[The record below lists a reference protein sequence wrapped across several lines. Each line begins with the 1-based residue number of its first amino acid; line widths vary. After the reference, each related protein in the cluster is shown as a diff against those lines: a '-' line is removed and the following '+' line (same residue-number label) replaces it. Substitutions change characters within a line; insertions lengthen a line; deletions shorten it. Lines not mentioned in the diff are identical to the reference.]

1 MCVSVHV
8 REIKREEER
17 SQSVKFQLN
26 QILSLDLYHEI
37 TRKQSLEF
45 GGFEKV
51 VFSVDAVIHIC
62 VIWKTAHFCLCTRV
76 CVLVEAQ
83 SLFKICICCII
94 WKNAYVASYGNI
106 HFCLCTRVC
115 VQVEEQSLLKIS
127 ICCIIWKN
135 TNFSCVCL
143 CECAYMYVCV
153 PTFKTQFHTKIC
165 Q

>member
-76 CVLVEAQ
+76 CV
-83 SLFKICICCII
+83 I
-94 WKNAYVASYGNI
+94 
-106 HFCLCTRVC
+106 
-115 VQVEEQSLLKIS
+115 VEEQS
-127 ICCIIWKN
+127 
-135 TNFSCVCL
+135 
-143 CECAYMYVCV
+143 
-153 PTFKTQFHTKIC
+153 P
-165 Q
+165 